1 LIDSAANLPGPVKP
15 RMIERLHKFDGDK
28 QAFFAS
34 SKFAGP
40 SFFLP
45 LFYYAPASI

>member
-1 LIDSAANLPGPVKP
+1 
-15 RMIERLHKFDGDK
+15 MIERLHKFDGDK

-40 SFFLP
+40 ALVFLLFFVFL
-45 LFYYAPASI
+45 LLAFVFL